1 MLHLLEKICE
11 MMNTLGIPYML
22 SGSVAMNVYAE
33 PRTTQDID
41 IIVEMLL
48 EDVPNLIKLLGDGF
62 YFSEDAMYDAIERK
76 SMFNIIDYSTGM
88 KVDFILRNNDFYE
101 QFKFQNRKKAIFEGV
116 ELWII
121 SKEDLVLSKIRW
133 IQELESE
140 KQKSD
145 IRNLLSTEALNME
158 YVLKW
163 CELMNLKTFNLL

>member
-11 MMNTLGIPYML
+11 MMNTLGVPYML

-41 IIVEMLL
+41 IIVEMLV

-62 YFSEDAMYDAIERK
+62 YFAEDAMYDAIERK
-76 SMFNIIDYSTGM
+76 SMFNIIDYSSGM

-101 QFKFQNRKKAIFEGV
+101 QFKFQNRKKATFEGV

-121 SKEDLVLSKIRW
+121 SKEDLIISKIRW

-145 IRNLLSTEALNME
+145 VRNLLSTEALNKE

-163 CELMNLKTFNLL
+163 CELLNLKTFNLL